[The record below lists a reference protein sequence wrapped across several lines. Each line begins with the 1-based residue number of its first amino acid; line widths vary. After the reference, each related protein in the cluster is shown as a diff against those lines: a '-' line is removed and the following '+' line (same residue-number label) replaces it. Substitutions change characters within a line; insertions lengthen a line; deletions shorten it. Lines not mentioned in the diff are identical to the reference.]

1 MDVSI
6 DSGTRRFIAQAELIC
21 FPIGSFY
28 TSLVACLL
36 PVGIGDAV
44 AEAGCPKVYVPNCG
58 VDPEQIGLPPAE
70 AVERLLAYLR
80 RSGAA
85 DAPIDRLLHFV
96 IVDSKHGD
104 YVGGLDMARI
114 RKLGVEVIDVSL
126 VTPESRGALDA
137 RHLVQALLSL
147 V

>member
-1 MDVSI
+1 
-6 DSGTRRFIAQAELIC
+6 
-21 FPIGSFY
+21 
-28 TSLVACLL
+28 
-36 PVGIGDAV
+36 
-44 AEAGCPKVYVPNCG
+44 
-58 VDPEQIGLPPAE
+58 
-70 AVERLLAYLR
+70 
-80 RSGAA
+80 
-85 DAPIDRLLHFV
+85 V